1 MKKAYTHTLIAATAL
16 LVFTTT
22 NIQAAEITK
31 QQAIE
36 QALAAHPGSVEKAY
50 QETKKG
56 VLVWE
61 VKIQGDDGNTWKTYY
76 RFDGGELFMKK
87 KNDKIVSEKST

>member
-1 MKKAYTHTLIAATAL
+1 MKRTTIRLIAAAL
-16 LVFTTT
+16 LAVSTTT
-22 NIQAAEITK
+22 SWAAEIDK

-36 QALAAHPGSVEKAY
+36 KALAAHPGSVEKAY

-61 VKIQGDDGNTWKTYY
+61 VKVKGDDGNTWKSYF
-76 RFDGGELFMKK
+76 RVDNGDLFMKK
-87 KNDKIVSEKST
+87 KNDQLIDTKSS